1 MAASDQLDRIG
12 NDLATHQGG
21 FHSFCAHSHPIA
33 DGDGIELHRR
43 STGRA
48 YAFFHFGSQEAQ
60 VVIAG
65 HGLGP
70 SIGDANDRARQ
81 VIIGEADGLEHSA
94 CACAVTAICDHAAVL
109 FGIRYHGALQR

>member
-1 MAASDQLDRIG
+1 MAVTAQAHALCSRPSASPMMTC
-12 NDLATHQGG
+12 LAR
-21 FHSFCAHSHPIA
+21 SLASPILGPRPCPA
-33 DGDGIELHRR
+33 I
-43 STGRA
+43 TTCA
-48 YAFFHFGSQEAQ
+48 YAFFHFGSQAAQ

-109 FGIRYHGALQR
+109 FGIRYHGARQR